1 MDSPGDTS
9 VIPEPAQTAR
19 IADAPWFNALWFQA
33 TWFCAVLGRETL
45 LPLTAGLILLHLAL
59 ARDLKSE
66 LLQLS
71 GVALV
76 GITVDAC
83 LSAGGFYL
91 FEDGVLVPLW
101 LCCLWLA
108 FATTLRRS
116 LAFFG
121 PRPMLT
127 ALAGAV
133 VLPFNYLVGARL
145 GAVEF
150 GHALPLTLIVV
161 GVAWALLLPVLYRIA
176 AHIHATEKS

>member
-1 MDSPGDTS
+1 MASSGDASLIPSPS
-9 VIPEPAQTAR
+9 QAAR

-33 TWFCAVLGRETL
+33 TWFCAVLGREAL

-71 GVALV
+71 AVALV
-76 GITVDAC
+76 GVTVDAC
-83 LSAGGFYL
+83 LSAGGFYV

-121 PRPMLT
+121 PRPVLT

-150 GHALPLTLIVV
+150 GHALPLTFIVV
-161 GVAWALLLPVLYRIA
+161 GMVWAVLLPVLYRITS
-176 AHIHATEKS
+176 HPRIKD

>member
-1 MDSPGDTS
+1 MDSPGEAS
-9 VIPEPAQTAR
+9 VIRQPSRAGG
-19 IADAPWFNALWFQA
+19 IADAPWFNALWFQT
-33 TWFCAVLGRETL
+33 TWFCAVLGRDAL
-45 LPLTAGLILLHLAL
+45 LRLTAALILLHLAL
-59 ARDLKSE
+59 ARDLKRE

-71 GVALV
+71 AVALV

-121 PRPMLT
+121 PRPVLT

-133 VLPFNYLVGARL
+133 VLPFNYLVGGRM

-150 GHALPLTLIVV
+150 GYALPLTFIVV
-161 GVAWALLLPVLYRIA
+161 GLAWALLLPVLYRIA
-176 AHIHATEKS
+176 ALVHTPERP

>member
-1 MDSPGDTS
+1 MASPGDAS
-9 VIPEPAQTAR
+9 LIPLSPQAAR
-19 IADAPWFNALWFQA
+19 IVDAPWFNALWFQA
-33 TWFCAVLGRETL
+33 TWFCAVLGRDAL

-59 ARDLKSE
+59 ARDLKRE
-66 LLQLS
+66 LFQLS
-71 GVALV
+71 AVALV
-76 GITVDAC
+76 GVTVDAC

-91 FEDGVLVPLW
+91 FEGGVLVPLW

-108 FATTLRRS
+108 FATTLGRS

-121 PRPMLT
+121 PRPALT

-150 GHALPLTLIVV
+150 GHPLPLTFVVV
-161 GVAWALLLPVLYRIA
+161 GLVWAVLLPVMYRIA
-176 AHIHATEKS
+176 AHSRKRRTA

>member
-1 MDSPGDTS
+1 MASSGDASLIPSPS
-9 VIPEPAQTAR
+9 QAAR

-33 TWFCAVLGRETL
+33 TWFCAVLGREAL

-71 GVALV
+71 AVALV
-76 GITVDAC
+76 GVTVDAC
-83 LSAGGFYL
+83 LSAGGFYV

-121 PRPMLT
+121 PRPVLT

-150 GHALPLTLIVV
+150 GHALPLTFIVV
-161 GVAWALLLPVLYRIA
+161 GMVWAVLLPVLYRIT
-176 AHIHATEKS
+176 AHPRIKD

>member
-1 MDSPGDTS
+1 MNSSGDAPVAPAPSP
-9 VIPEPAQTAR
+9 TAR
-19 IADAPWFNALWFQA
+19 IADAAWFNALWFQA
-33 TWFCAVLGRETL
+33 TWFCAVLGRDAL
-45 LPLTAGLILLHLAL
+45 LPLTAGMILLHLAL
-59 ARDLKSE
+59 SRDLKSE
-66 LLQLS
+66 LFQLS
-71 GVALV
+71 AVALV
-76 GITVDAC
+76 GITVDAS

-121 PRPMLT
+121 PRPALT

-150 GHALPLTLIVV
+150 GHALPLTFVVV
-161 GVAWALLLPVLYRIA
+161 GLVWALLLPLLYRIA
-176 AHIHATEKS
+176 AVAHTTGKP

>member
-1 MDSPGDTS
+1 MASSGDASLIPSPS
-9 VIPEPAQTAR
+9 QAAR

-33 TWFCAVLGRETL
+33 TWFCAVLGREAL

-59 ARDLKSE
+59 SRDLKSE

-71 GVALV
+71 AVALV
-76 GITVDAC
+76 GVTVDAC
-83 LSAGGFYL
+83 LSAGGFYV

-121 PRPMLT
+121 PRPVLT

-150 GHALPLTLIVV
+150 GHALPLTFIVV
-161 GVAWALLLPVLYRIA
+161 GMVWAVLLPVLYRIT
-176 AHIHATEKS
+176 AHPRIKD